1 MTRTSFFTS
10 VIAIGLGMVSGFQ
23 TVRRPSTPSVT
34 NDKASQAT
42 DGAFRDGLY
51 LGKLAADRGAESHIA
66 IGRWATA
73 GDRGSF
79 TAGYQRGYNEVL
91 ASRVAPL
98 NRGRQAE

>member
-1 MTRTSFFTS
+1 MTRLSFFTS
-10 VIAIGLGMVSGFQ
+10 LIAIGLGVVSGLEA
-23 TVRRPSTPSVT
+23 VRRPYTPIARE
-34 NDKASQAT
+34 NASRNS

-51 LGKLAADRGAESHIA
+51 LGKRAAGRGAESHIA

-73 GDRGSF
+73 ENRASF

-91 ASRVAPL
+91 ASRVTPP